1 VIRVVLVLLA
11 VAVIA
16 WSVDGIAATRAQ
28 DRLAALVANTAHP
41 GPGALRR
48 GEALAARAQRR
59 SFDRRALLLLGVLHL
74 KAGDAAGAERILR
87 RAVALQPDDGES
99 WQLLADA
106 AHGRD
111 PALEHRALQRARVL
125 APPVPAP

>member
-1 VIRVVLVLLA
+1 VIRVVLVVVA

-16 WSVDGIAATRAQ
+16 WCADEIAATRAQ
-28 DRLAALVANTAHP
+28 DRLGALVANTAHS
-41 GPGALRR
+41 GPAALRR

-59 SFDRRALLLLGVLHL
+59 SFDHRALLLLATLQL
-74 KAGDAAGAERILR
+74 KAGAAAAAQRELEH
-87 RAVALQPDDGES
+87 AVALQPEDGES

-111 PALEHRALQRARVL
+111 PALERRALQRVRAL
-125 APPVPAP
+125 APPVPPP